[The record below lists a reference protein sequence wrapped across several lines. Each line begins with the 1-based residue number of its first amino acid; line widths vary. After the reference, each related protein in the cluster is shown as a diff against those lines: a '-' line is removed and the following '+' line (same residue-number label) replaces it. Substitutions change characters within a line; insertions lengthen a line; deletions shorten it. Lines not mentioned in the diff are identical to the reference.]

1 MSFTE
6 YGETEKV
13 CFSFSLRRRRAERGS
28 RNFRT
33 NVRLMRLLWEK
44 VSREMQQS
52 AYAHR
57 GHIMTWDCVVLHVK
71 TSKKSLPIFS
81 RGFHFQ
87 KFPMKKKPWF
97 KARLER
103 QHSYRTAY
111 RTTHWPVGA
120 ALIPGWSQ
128 RDSRRYDQTWSS
140 LREVTI
146 PWRQAGPPCV

>member
-87 KFPMKKKPWF
+87 KFPMKKKALVQSKAGTSTLLQDCISDHALAGRCRFDPW
-97 KARLER
+97 LVSTR
-103 QHSYRTAY
+103 Q
-111 RTTHWPVGA
+111 P
-120 ALIPGWSQ
+120 
-128 RDSRRYDQTWSS
+128 
-140 LREVTI
+140 
-146 PWRQAGPPCV
+146 